1 MRANDDDFKKVEK
14 LKISRLSFVE
24 NENKKNKKK
33 KWITCFFNGKI
44 T

>member
-33 KWITCFFNGKI
+33 NG
-44 T
+44 